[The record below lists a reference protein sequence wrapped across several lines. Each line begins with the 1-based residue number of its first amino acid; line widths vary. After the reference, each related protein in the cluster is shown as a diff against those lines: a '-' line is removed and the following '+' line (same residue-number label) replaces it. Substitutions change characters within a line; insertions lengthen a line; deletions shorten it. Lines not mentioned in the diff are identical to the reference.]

1 MRVLVTGGAGYI
13 GSHTVVR
20 LIEAGH
26 EPVIVDNLSNSKRVV
41 RDRLSSIT
49 DRDVVLHEFD
59 LRDVARVDALFGSQ
73 RIDAV
78 IHFAGLKSVS
88 ESVVTPLEYYENN
101 LSSTLGLLR
110 VMLRHNV
117 TNLIFSSSATV
128 YGANA
133 LSPMSEEMPTSATN
147 PYGWTKVMIEQM
159 LRDVAAAY
167 PMVRVALLRYFNPVG
182 AHSSGLIGEDPLG
195 IPNNLVPYI
204 AQVAA
209 GRLDRLRVFGND
221 YPTPDGTCL
230 RDFIHVD
237 DLAAGHVA
245 ALATLAASEPGI
257 RTWNLG
263 TGRAT
268 SVLEMLHAF
277 ERAVGRELPVEFV
290 GRRPGDVAVCFADPS
305 RASADLDWAAQ
316 RTVDEMCA
324 DTWRWQLQNPD
335 GYPIEPRLGFTQ
347 YANILS
353 PDPAPLSRV

>member
-13 GSHTVVR
+13 GSHTVIR
-20 LIEAGH
+20 LVEAGYD
-26 EPVIVDNLSNSKRVV
+26 PIIIDNLSNSKRIV
-41 RDRLSSIT
+41 RDRLTSIT
-49 DRDVVLHEFD
+49 NRNIVLHEFD
-59 LRDVARVDALFGSQ
+59 LRDAARMDALFDTQ
-73 RIDAV
+73 HIDAV

-88 ESVVTPLEYYENN
+88 ESLVTPLEYYENN
-101 LSSTLGLLR
+101 LGSTLALLR

-128 YGANA
+128 YGADA
-133 LSPMSEEMPTSATN
+133 ISPMSEEMPTSATN
-147 PYGWTKVMIEQM
+147 PYGWSKVMIEQM
-159 LRDVAAAY
+159 LRDVASAH
-167 PMVRVALLRYFNPVG
+167 PMLRVALLRYFNPVG
-182 AHSSGLIGEDPLG
+182 AHSSALIGEDPLG

-245 ALATLAASEPGI
+245 ALAKLACSAPGT

-277 ERAVGRELPVEFV
+277 ERVAGRELPFEIV

-305 RASADLDWAAQ
+305 RASADLNWAAQ
-316 RTVDEMCA
+316 RTVDQMCA

-335 GYPIEPRLGFTQ
+335 GYPIEVRLGFTQ
-347 YANILS
+347 YPNISS
-353 PDPAPLSRV
+353 PEPSQLSRV